1 MIDYRALANARGTSK
16 LYTGRTKLSID
27 NLIGTYPDGV
37 TLAAVDLV
45 KGTDSEYAVFTIK
58 EDDTIFVNAN
68 AIFTEFINNVIAS
81 GVSLDQINADWAQQD
96 FKVKFSKCKAQKSNR
111 TYVNFEAL

>member
-16 LYTGRTKLSID
+16 LYTGRKKLSMD
-27 NLIGTYPDGV
+27 NLIGEYPNGV
-37 TLAAVDLV
+37 TLEAVDLV
-45 KGTDSEYAVFTIK
+45 NGNDGEYAVFTIK
-58 EDDTIFVNAN
+58 EDPTVFVNAN
-68 AIFTEFINNVIAS
+68 TIFTEFISNVIAS

-111 TYVNFEAL
+111 IYVNFEAL